1 MMSNRQRKKMR
12 KEKGCTSK
20 RTYKSAAA
28 AREADPLMRPYRC
41 KVCYSWHNATHTIS
55 GNLQLIKRDNE

>member
-20 RTYKSAAA
+20 RAYKSRAAA
-28 AREADPLMRPYRC
+28 VEADALMKPYCC
-41 KVCYSWHNATHTIS
+41 KVCYAWHNATHTIS
-55 GNLQLIKRDNE
+55 GNLQLIKRDDE